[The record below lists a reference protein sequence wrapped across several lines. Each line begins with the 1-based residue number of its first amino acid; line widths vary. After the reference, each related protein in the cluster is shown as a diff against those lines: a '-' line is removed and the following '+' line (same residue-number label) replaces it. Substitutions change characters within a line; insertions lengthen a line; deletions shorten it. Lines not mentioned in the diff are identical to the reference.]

1 MNRDRLRKVFDNYI
15 KKFELI
21 NNPECNE
28 NYKWRVAKDFHDLM
42 DPALPSFAS
51 RLKEAWKLSEN
62 LIDSSNRY
70 CFSALVSCAIE
81 HKAEEEVRQ
90 LFIDLFADDGGDLTR
105 RQQKILTFI
114 ESSNALIARLHSTNN
129 MFMNDQ
135 RSAMGYL
142 FLYDPDKHY
151 LYKAS
156 EANSFASCVEF
167 YDDWGSGT
175 NFKLD
180 LFYRM
185 CDMIVAEIRQ
195 FQALVDTHNSRFF
208 DKDGN
213 PVDDMH
219 PDTNYHILVFD
230 IIYGAPEFRYNFYEG
245 IPFPNITAQARKL
258 HVERTEKAQMLY
270 DDLVKAQERATL
282 LKEAQDYFASIL
294 YTGME
299 VKHRIFGVGEIRSL
313 GDVYD
318 NTSTMTVFFPKKNEE
333 KSFQIMLSFAGGF
346 ITAEIEGMAEKVT
359 LYRSVINSQSNIKSS
374 LLSAQKALEPYKDFL
389 S

>member
-1 MNRDRLRKVFDNYI
+1 
-15 KKFELI
+15 
-21 NNPECNE
+21 
-28 NYKWRVAKDFHDLM
+28 
-42 DPALPSFAS
+42 
-51 RLKEAWKLSEN
+51 
-62 LIDSSNRY
+62 
-70 CFSALVSCAIE
+70 
-81 HKAEEEVRQ
+81 
-90 LFIDLFADDGGDLTR
+90 
-105 RQQKILTFI
+105 
-114 ESSNALIARLHSTNN
+114 
-129 MFMNDQ
+129 
-135 RSAMGYL
+135 
-142 FLYDPDKHY
+142 
-151 LYKAS
+151 
-156 EANSFASCVEF
+156 
-167 YDDWGSGT
+167 
-175 NFKLD
+175 
-180 LFYRM
+180 M

-245 IPFPNITAQARKL
+245 IPFSNITAQARKL
-258 HVERTEKAQMLY
+258 HVERTEKAQKLY